1 MISPNEEDEVI
12 MFYKSCLSIASQP
25 DKPIGQLSIDGKN
38 YYYPSQLGSHLQS
51 GEYFYQI
58 ARLIIPKSFKLYV
71 FDFNSRSKQL
81 TNELLIP
88 IDRAYKGDDQSHFI
102 VNIRTADE
110 LKETFSFD
118 EATQSFIA
126 TPTESFANA
135 SVRAWDY
142 KREGRNGLMACGT
155 RCRETLL
162 YGRNPHKLLVFY
174 SEEKAIDGKCY
185 YIPCL
190 GKVKCGGQKQAT
202 DVVYFNTNKTDL
214 INKWINP
221 VMSTDIK
228 NVPGIA
234 DALNSGSQH
243 TTKDFSDGTDEIR
256 VRCTDDPN
264 ILRIEGICKPVDKV
278 CM

>member
-1 MISPNEEDEVI
+1 MISRNEEDEVI

-25 DKPIGQLSIDGKN
+25 DEPIGQLSIGDKN

-58 ARLIIPKSFKLYV
+58 ARLVIPKSFKLYV

-88 IDRAYKGDDQSHFI
+88 IERAYKGDDQSHFI
-102 VNIRTADE
+102 VNIRTADQ
-110 LKETFSFD
+110 LKDTYQFNEETKKFD
-118 EATQSFIA
+118 PSNE
-126 TPTESFANA
+126 ESFVNA

-142 KREGRNGLMACGT
+142 KREGEEEAEACGT

-174 SEEKAIDGKCY
+174 SEEKAIDGKFY
-185 YIPCL
+185 YVPCL
-190 GKVKCGGQKQAT
+190 GKVECGQRKAA

-214 INKWINP
+214 IDNWLYP

-228 NVPGIA
+228 TVPGIA
-234 DALNSGSQH
+234 DALEPGFH
-243 TTKDFSDGTDEIR
+243 PEEDFGEGTDEVSI
-256 VRCTDDPN
+256 RCTDDPD
-264 ILRIEGICKPVDKV
+264 ILKISKGCEPVDKV
-278 CM
+278 CL